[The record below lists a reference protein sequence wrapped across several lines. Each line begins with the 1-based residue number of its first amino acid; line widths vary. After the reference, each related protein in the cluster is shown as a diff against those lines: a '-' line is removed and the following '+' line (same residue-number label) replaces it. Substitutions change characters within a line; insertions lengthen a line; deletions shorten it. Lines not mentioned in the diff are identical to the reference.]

1 MTMINFNEAPVC
13 GTELDHIRNAIAD
26 RHICGDGTFTKQ
38 CNKFLEG
45 YTKCKKALL
54 TNSCTAAL
62 EMSALLLDIQPG
74 DEVIC
79 PSYTFITTASS
90 FALRGAKLVF
100 VDIRDDTLNLDE
112 RLLEKAITPSTK
124 VIVPVH
130 YAGVCAEMDTINDIA
145 AVYNIHVVEDA
156 AQAIGS
162 TYKGKVAPCLI

>member
-90 FALRGAKLVF
+90 FALREQNLFSSIF
-100 VDIRDDTLNLDE
+100 VMIL
-112 RLLEKAITPSTK
+112 
-124 VIVPVH
+124 
-130 YAGVCAEMDTINDIA
+130 
-145 AVYNIHVVEDA
+145 
-156 AQAIGS
+156 
-162 TYKGKVAPCLI
+162 